1 MIREFRLPDLG
12 EGLTESELVAW
23 RVAEGDTVELGQIIA
38 EVETA
43 KAMVE
48 LPSPHTGVVERLH
61 AEPGTTVQVGE
72 TLLAFRVDDPEG
84 DDAPPPNLVGY
95 GAVAESGRR
104 RRRQGAP
111 AVDGGT
117 TVLEQTSEPE
127 PEPAPEPVA
136 VVEHRTLAAPPVR
149 MLAARL
155 GVRLDELHGSGP
167 HGLVTREDVERAAAG
182 AQPTAEAAPSAS
194 PAIEADEERVPV
206 RGVRK
211 ATADAMIRSAQVP
224 QVTMF
229 LPVDVTPTL
238 ELLDRLKEDRAFRE
252 VRVTFLAAVARA
264 LCLALRRH
272 RAVNARWDGDSIVRR
287 RAVHLGIAVATPRGL
302 LVPVLRDAGELDL
315 AGLADGLAALT
326 STARDGRTAPADLAG
341 STITIT
347 NVGVFGV
354 EGGTPLLNAGE
365 GAILAVGAVA
375 RRPWEHDGG
384 IALRDVVTLSLT
396 IDHRVLD
403 GEQGALFLAEIGRLL
418 ADPARAFTA

>member
-1 MIREFRLPDLG
+1 MPL
-12 EGLTESELVAW
+12 
-23 RVAEGDTVELGQIIA
+23 
-38 EVETA
+38 
-43 KAMVE
+43 
-48 LPSPHTGVVERLH
+48 
-61 AEPGTTVQVGE
+61 
-72 TLLAFRVDDPEG
+72 
-84 DDAPPPNLVGY
+84 
-95 GAVAESGRR
+95 
-104 RRRQGAP
+104 
-111 AVDGGT
+111 
-117 TVLEQTSEPE
+117 
-127 PEPAPEPVA
+127 PEPVA
-136 VVEHRTLAAPPVR
+136 LVEHRTLAAPPVR

-167 HGLVTREDVERAAAG
+167 HGLVTRQDVEQAAAG
-182 AQPTAEAAPSAS
+182 ATATPAKVEAAPAA
-194 PAIEADEERVPV
+194 AIDAAADEERIPV

-211 ATADAMIRSAQVP
+211 ATAEAMIRSAQVP

-229 LPVDVTPTL
+229 LTVDVTPTL
-238 ELLDRLKEDRAFRE
+238 ELLDRLKDDRAFRE

-264 LCLALRRH
+264 LCLAVRRH
-272 RAVNARWDGDSIVRR
+272 PGVNARWDGDSILRR
-287 RAVHLGIAVATPRGL
+287 RPVHLGIAVATPRGL
-302 LVPVLRDAGELDL
+302 LVPVLRDAGEQDL
-315 AGLADGLAALT
+315 AGLAGGLAALT
-326 STARDGRTAPADLAG
+326 ATARDGRTAPADLAG

-365 GAILAVGAVA
+365 AAILAVGAVA